1 MAYPLPLN
9 GICNNIELRKDT
21 NMYRVVIIFLLAFLC
36 SAASG
41 QTKSGYQLKFRLTGL
56 KDTTVY
62 LGYYYAEGT
71 YVRDTAR
78 VSNTGEFMFDGKESL
93 PQGIYFLVLDKT
105 RMFEPGF
112 VIGANQHFTLE
123 STYDDIVKNMVVK
136 DDPDNKLFFENMHF
150 NMERNKEAEPF
161 IRALQDT
168 TLKDEA
174 KKKEA
179 REGFAR
185 VNEKVLDYQSKV
197 IAANPTT
204 MTARLLKSGKRIEI
218 PEPPKKANGSI
229 DSTFQ
234 LRYYRA
240 HFFDNFD
247 LSDDA
252 LIRLPQPL
260 YSQKVNEYLDK
271 LFPPQADS
279 LKKAIDFLVSKARKN
294 QETYK
299 YMVFTLTVKYTNPDI
314 MGLDEVF
321 VYLNDKYFATGE
333 MDFWAN
339 ERYRKNIKDQAD
351 RLRKSLIGNTAP
363 NLIMLDGDLKPR
375 SMYDIKNKYTIL
387 FIFDPDCG
395 ACKTETPKLVNFYT
409 KNKSR
414 FDVEVFAVSADTSM
428 KKMRDYISTMNM
440 KWITVNGPRT
450 YVGSYHD
457 LYDANTTPT
466 LYVIDDR
473 KKIIAKKIP
482 IERLEEFLSNYEKL
496 QKRGT

>member
-1 MAYPLPLN
+1 M
-9 GICNNIELRKDT
+9 R
-21 NMYRVVIIFLLAFLC
+21 RVLLFFLFIGFIVKGV
-36 SAASG
+36 G
-41 QTKSGYQLKFRLTGL
+41 QSRPGYEMKFKITGL

-62 LGYYYAEGT
+62 LGYYYAEST
-71 YVRDTAR
+71 YVRDTAH
-78 VSNTGEFMFDGKESL
+78 VNSNGEFLFDGKEKL
-93 PQGIYFLVLDKT
+93 PQGIYFLVLNKT
-105 RMFEPGF
+105 RLFEPGF
-112 VIGANQHFTLE
+112 VVSNNQHFTLE
-123 STYDDIVKNMVVK
+123 SKREDIVKHMVVK
-136 DDPDNKLFFENMHF
+136 NDPDNKLFFENMHF

-161 IRALQDT
+161 IKVLQDT
-168 TLKDEA
+168 TLKDET

-179 REGFAR
+179 RDGFAK
-185 VNEKVLDYQSKV
+185 VNDKVIDYQNKL
-197 IAANPTT
+197 IADNPGT
-204 MTARLLKSGKRIEI
+204 MTARLLKVNKRVDI
-218 PEPPKKANGSI
+218 PEPPKNSNGVI

-271 LFPPQADS
+271 LFVPNPDT
-279 LKKAIDFLVSKARKN
+279 LKKAIEFMVSKAKKN

-299 YMVFTLTVKYTNPDI
+299 YIIFTLVIKYQNPEL
-314 MGLDEVF
+314 MGLDELF
-321 VYLNDKYFATGE
+321 VYVYDTYFATGE
-333 MDFWAN
+333 MNFWAN
-339 ERYRKNIKDQAD
+339 EKYRKNLKEHAD
-351 RLRKSLIGNTAP
+351 RLRKSLIGMKAP
-363 NLIMLDGDLKPR
+363 NLIMQDSDLKPR

-395 ACKTETPKLVNFYT
+395 HCKTETPKLVNFYS
-409 KNKSR
+409 KNKTK

-428 KKMRDYISTMNM
+428 KKMREYITQM
-440 KWITVNGPRT
+440 KMQWITVNGPRT

-457 LYDANTTPT
+457 LYDAITTPT

-482 IERLEEFLSNYEKL
+482 IEKLEEFFTNYEKIAK
-496 QKRGT
+496 QRTQGGK